1 MTEFATAWML
11 GCTTGFFLGVTVA
24 GRSRP
29 ASLRDR
35 RSLPDWRR
43 SITFPDPDPWR
54 RPTNPYT
61 GLPVQPNPPPS
72 RP

>member
-11 GCTTGFFLGVTVA
+11 GCVTGFFMGVTVA
-24 GRSRP
+24 GWSRP

-35 RSLPDWRR
+35 RR
-43 SITFPDPDPWR
+43 SITFPDPAPGR

-61 GLPVQPNPPPS
+61 GDPVQQPTPIET
-72 RP
+72 

>member
-1 MTEFATAWML
+1 MTELATAWML

-24 GRSRP
+24 GWSRP

-43 SITFPDPDPWR
+43 SINHENTNMPSGPPPLVLR
-54 RPTNPYT
+54 RR
-61 GLPVQPNPPPS
+61 GSNPPPS